1 MNTFLSPSDLVECLL
16 YEAGDGQ
23 IPWLKAE
30 QDAVGQWV
38 KTSGGEP
45 VQWDWDGRNMIL
57 KVKERDGS
65 TTTVKG
71 ADIAAANPEDWR
83 FNRIRHAQR
92 RAASA
97 A

>member
-16 YEAGDGQ
+16 YEAGDNQ

-92 RAASA
+92 RASA